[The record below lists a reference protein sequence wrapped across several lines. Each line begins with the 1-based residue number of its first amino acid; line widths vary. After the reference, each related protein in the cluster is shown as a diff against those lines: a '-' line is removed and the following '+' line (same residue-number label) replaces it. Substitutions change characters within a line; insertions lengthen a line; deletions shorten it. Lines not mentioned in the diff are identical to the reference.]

1 MTPAPAGS
9 QQGAPAGSR
18 LGPLADIRATLW
30 LAAPLAVSLLVE
42 MAMGV
47 AEYTMAGRLGAAAF
61 AAAGFGAQV
70 LYVPKILAMGA
81 LYSVAALGSHA
92 HGAGKLDE
100 LLRIMRQ
107 GLRLATF
114 LSLPVMLLMLAVGPI
129 LRWLAER
136 NPGFEID
143 IAAIEHL
150 LWWALP
156 SVPAFLWFQVLRSF
170 VTVLGRPVAVTVIG
184 LVILPV
190 FVAILWV
197 LMYGALGWGGMG
209 VPAIG
214 LATTLICWLQ
224 FGLGVLYVRRAS
236 PFSNYAIFA
245 HLRQSDA
252 RLLRDMLIVG
262 APIAGA
268 YLFETGMFFGST
280 AAMAGFGTASL
291 AAHNIVLSV
300 SSVTFMIP
308 YALGQAGTV
317 RAGHALGAG
326 RPHDARQAGFTAIGL
341 ALVWML
347 FGALIMWWAPIW
359 LSGFYLDL
367 HDIGNA
373 AALAVVVTL
382 FPIAAIFQFFDGLQ
396 VSALGVLR
404 GYKDTRVPMLI
415 AFVGYW
421 VLGVGGGITLAY
433 GFEVRGPGV
442 WWGLAIG
449 LAASGTMLLLR
460 FAHLSR
466 HHLRAATV

>member
-1 MTPAPAGS
+1 MTHAPAGS

-18 LGPLADIRATLW
+18 LGLFADIRATLW
-30 LAAPLAVSLLVE
+30 LAAPIAVALLIE

-92 HGAGKLDE
+92 HGAGQPDE

-107 GLRLATF
+107 GLRLATI
-114 LSLPVMLLMLAVGPI
+114 LSLPVMLAMLAVGPI
-129 LRWLAER
+129 LRFFAAA
-136 NPGFEID
+136 NPGFDLD
-143 IAAIEHL
+143 IVAIEHL

-156 SVPAFLWFQVLRSF
+156 SVTPFLWFQVLRNF

-184 LVILPV
+184 LAILPV
-190 FVAILWV
+190 FIGILYV
-197 LMYGALGWGGMG
+197 LMFGAFGWGGMG
-209 VPAIG
+209 VPSIG

-224 FGLGVLYVRRAS
+224 LALGVLYVRRAS
-236 PFSNYAIFA
+236 PFSSYAIFT
-245 HLRQSDA
+245 HLRQSDR
-252 RLLRDMLIVG
+252 RLLREMLVVG

-280 AAMAGFGTASL
+280 AAMAGFGTSSL
-291 AAHNIVLSV
+291 AAHNIVMSV
-300 SSVTFMIP
+300 SSITFMIP
-308 YALGQAGTV
+308 YSLGQAGTV
-317 RAGHALGAG
+317 RVGYALGSG
-326 RPHDARQAGFTAIGL
+326 RAQDARQAGFVAIGL
-341 ALVWML
+341 ALTWML
-347 FGALIMWWAPIW
+347 FGALAMWLAPVH
-359 LSGFYLDL
+359 LSSFYLDL

-382 FPIAAIFQFFDGLQ
+382 FPIAAIFQFFDGMQ

-404 GYKDTRVPMLI
+404 GYKDTKVPMMI
-415 AFVGYW
+415 AFFGYW
-421 VLGVGGGITLAY
+421 VLGIGGGITLAY
-433 GFEVRGPGV
+433 VLDVRGPGV

-449 LAASGTMLLLR
+449 LAASGSMLLLR

-466 HHLRAATV
+466 VHVRAGS

>member
-1 MTPAPAGS
+1 MTALSAGS
-9 QQGAPAGSR
+9 QRGPAESR
-18 LGPLADIRATLW
+18 LTPLADIRATLW
-30 LAAPLAVSLLVE
+30 LAAPIAVALLIE

-61 AAAGFGAQV
+61 AAAGFGAQI

-92 HGAGKLDE
+92 HGAGRPDE

-107 GLRLATF
+107 GLRLATI
-114 LSLPVMLLMLAVGPI
+114 LSLPVMLAMLAVGPI
-129 LRWLAER
+129 LRLFAAHY
-136 NPGFEID
+136 PSFDLD

-156 SVPAFLWFQVLRSF
+156 SVTPFLWFQVLRNF

-184 LVILPV
+184 LAILPV
-190 FVAILWV
+190 FIGILYF
-197 LMYGALGWGGMG
+197 LMFGAFGWQGMG
-209 VPAIG
+209 VPSIG

-224 FGLGVLYVRRAS
+224 LALGVFYVRRAA
-236 PFSNYAIFA
+236 PFSSYAVFA
-245 HLRQSDA
+245 HLLESDA
-252 RLLRDMLIVG
+252 RLLREMLVVG

-280 AAMAGFGTASL
+280 AAMAGFGTDSL
-291 AAHNIVLSV
+291 AAHNIVLNV
-300 SSVTFMIP
+300 SSITFMIP

-317 RAGHALGAG
+317 RVGYALGAG
-326 RPHDARQAGFTAIGL
+326 RARDASRAGFIAIGL
-341 ALVWML
+341 ALIWML
-347 FGALIMWWAPIW
+347 FGALTMWLAPVL
-359 LSGFYLDL
+359 LSSFYLDL
-367 HDIGNA
+367 QDIGNA
-373 AALAVVVTL
+373 AALAVAVTL

-396 VSALGVLR
+396 VSALGALR
-404 GYKDTRVPMLI
+404 GYKDTKVPMVI

-421 VLGVGGGITLAY
+421 VLGIGGGIMLAY
-433 GFEVRGPGV
+433 ILDVRGPGV

-460 FAHLSR
+460 FAHLS
-466 HHLRAATV
+466 HLHVRAGH